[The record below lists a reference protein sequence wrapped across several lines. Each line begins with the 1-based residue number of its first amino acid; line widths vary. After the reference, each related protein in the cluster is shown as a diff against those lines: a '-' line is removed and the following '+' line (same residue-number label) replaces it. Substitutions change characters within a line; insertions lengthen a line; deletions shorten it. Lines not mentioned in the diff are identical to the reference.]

1 MSKQNAKSLM
11 IDDGD
16 FSTPQDHYFGFI
28 NRRLTMSEE
37 ERKQTEHK
45 VFDRLQ
51 DKSLTDDVI
60 LASVPDQATI
70 VPEEHVFFSS

>member
-1 MSKQNAKSLM
+1 
-11 IDDGD
+11 
-16 FSTPQDHYFGFI
+16 
-28 NRRLTMSEE
+28 MSEE

>member
-1 MSKQNAKSLM
+1 M

-60 LASVPDQATI
+60 LASVPD
-70 VPEEHVFFSS
+70 